1 MEEKKQF
8 LISSRLLTYYSVVN
22 DEKIDR
28 KRVFQAKDLKPLII
42 ISETKETESDTGDG
56 DDLGKGY
63 ISNSEEHTDDGNF
76 FCNNCEE

>member
-8 LISSRLLTYYSVVN
+8 LISSRLLTYYSEVN

-56 DDLGKGY
+56 DDLSKGY

>member
-22 DEKIDR
+22 DEIIDR

-56 DDLGKGY
+56 DDLSKGY